1 MNPSPDSSQIFHPE
15 QTRERLIRAA
25 EALFARKGY
34 ARTSIRDITREASCN
49 VAAVNY
55 HFATKHNLYREM
67 LARRI
72 ATLREQRISRLEQ
85 TVAEAGGKAALEA
98 VLGSFAE
105 AFLEPLVDESGGR
118 MLMELMT
125 RELLD
130 PQLPPDFFLS
140 EMILP
145 VEEALTKAILATQ
158 TDIPRRKVRM
168 CVHSFVAQLIHLVRI
183 RRLIQLASQGKP
195 MDFSLPELVSHV
207 VQFSC
212 AGIRAYGAGAGSGQR

>member
-1 MNPSPDSSQIFHPE
+1 MNPPPDASQPLLPE

-25 EALFARKGY
+25 EVLFARKGY
-34 ARTSIRDITREASCN
+34 ARTSVRDITREASCN

-55 HFATKHNLYREM
+55 HFASKRNLYREM

-72 ATLREQRISRLEQ
+72 GALRDQRISSLER
-85 TVAEAGGKAALEA
+85 TVAESGGKVSLEA

-105 AFLEPLVDESGGR
+105 AFLEPLVDESTGR
-118 MLMELMT
+118 MLVELMT

-158 TDIPRRKVRM
+158 TAIPRRKIRM
-168 CVHSFVAQLIHLVRI
+168 CIHSFVAQLIHLVRI
-183 RRLIQLASQGKP
+183 RRLAQMASQGKP
-195 MDFSLPELVSHV
+195 LNFSLPELVAHI
-207 VQFSC
+207 VQFTS
-212 AGIRAYGAGAGSGQR
+212 AGIRAYGETSGSQ

>member
-1 MNPSPDSSQIFHPE
+1 MNPPPDPLQPFRPE

-34 ARTSIRDITREASCN
+34 ARTSVRDITREASCN

-55 HFATKHNLYREM
+55 HFASKRNLYRET

-72 ATLREQRISRLEQ
+72 GALRDQRISSLEQ
-85 TVAEAGGKAALEA
+85 TITLSGGEVSLEA

-105 AFLEPLVDESGGR
+105 AFLEPLVDESTGR
-118 MLMELMT
+118 MLVDLMT

-145 VEEALTKAILATQ
+145 VEEALIKAILVTQ
-158 TDIPRRKVRM
+158 TAIPRRKIRM
-168 CVHSFVAQLIHLVRI
+168 CIHSFLAQLIHLVRI
-183 RRLIQLASQGKP
+183 RRMAQVASRGKP
-195 MDFSLPELVSHV
+195 LNFSLPELVAHI
-207 VQFSC
+207 VQFTS
-212 AGIRAYGAGAGSGQR
+212 AGIRAYGEDPGSQ

>member
-1 MNPSPDSSQIFHPE
+1 MNPNPDGSQAFHPE
-15 QTRERLIRAA
+15 HTRERLIRAA

-67 LARRI
+67 LTRRI
-72 ATLREQRISRLEQ
+72 RALRERRVSSLER
-85 TVAEAGGKAALEA
+85 TVAETRGKASLEE

-105 AFLEPLVDESGGR
+105 AFLEPLVDEPSGR

-145 VEEALTKAILATQ
+145 VEEALTKAILAAQ
-158 TDIPRRKVRM
+158 TDVPRRKVRM
-168 CVHSFVAQLIHLVRI
+168 CVHSFVAQLIHLVKI
-183 RRLIQLASQGKP
+183 RRLVQLASQGKP
-195 MDFSLPELVSHV
+195 LDFSLPELVSHI
-207 VQFSC
+207 VQFTS
-212 AGIRAYGAGAGSGQR
+212 AGIRAYREGSGQT